1 MNRFDNNVL
10 DKSYSSLVIAFS
22 FFKIFFLF
30 IVLFNFCNL
39 IAINISNI
47 RIANIMVKIIVLKKC
62 VFFQ

>member
-10 DKSYSSLVIAFS
+10 DKSYLVIAFS